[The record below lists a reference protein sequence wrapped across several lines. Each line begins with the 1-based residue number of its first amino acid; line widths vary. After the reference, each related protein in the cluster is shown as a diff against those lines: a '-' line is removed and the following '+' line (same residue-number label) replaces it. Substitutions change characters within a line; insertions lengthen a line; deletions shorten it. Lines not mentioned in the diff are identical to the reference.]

1 MPDTT
6 NKKSESHRG
15 ADDSDDVLATNWLA
29 LDAAKQGEREESQG
43 NPVTL
48 VGSSHIG
55 SRSEVHLLQAS
66 RDDFEEQVCRP
77 VRSDYLHHY
86 LALALQ
92 MKWNMEDRSEKF
104 CSAKLGEELA
114 RKQDLPGGTATE
126 SQVNNEPHES
136 AEATGAFIRKKVVIP
151 EESPMVEASK
161 IQELLSKFDIKVEYW
176 QSVTE
181 TADIVDLLRAEK
193 DIQDNRARLAQRV
206 QEKRILSEKALEAE
220 RLGLPL
226 DATPRQREVRRNEK
240 QAEEAMRQQL
250 LKLDLV
256 KTISYELRNIRENP
270 GQHTKRLKPDGTV
283 ELKSLKLS
291 LPSWQIDNYFKFKND
306 IRISSGLGGAA
317 LGALPGVGLI
327 LFESSIVADRSPGVF
342 LAMVGG
348 ACGMV
353 LGVNLAERILKVL
366 FKKCRPKLTSASLQA
381 ALQELED
388 VGIKYDT
395 RLSPDEE
402 QRVCLKLDFY
412 LPPKP
417 EQDPGIFTKWL
428 GKWFS

>member
-1 MPDTT
+1 
-6 NKKSESHRG
+6 
-15 ADDSDDVLATNWLA
+15 
-29 LDAAKQGEREESQG
+29 
-43 NPVTL
+43 
-48 VGSSHIG
+48 
-55 SRSEVHLLQAS
+55 
-66 RDDFEEQVCRP
+66 
-77 VRSDYLHHY
+77 
-86 LALALQ
+86 
-92 MKWNMEDRSEKF
+92 
-104 CSAKLGEELA
+104 
-114 RKQDLPGGTATE
+114 
-126 SQVNNEPHES
+126 
-136 AEATGAFIRKKVVIP
+136 
-151 EESPMVEASK
+151 
-161 IQELLSKFDIKVEYW
+161 
-176 QSVTE
+176 
-181 TADIVDLLRAEK
+181 
-193 DIQDNRARLAQRV
+193 
-206 QEKRILSEKALEAE
+206 
-220 RLGLPL
+220 
-226 DATPRQREVRRNEK
+226 
-240 QAEEAMRQQL
+240 MRQQL

>member
-1 MPDTT
+1 MFDT
-6 NKKSESHRG
+6 NKDKERESRRG
-15 ADDSDDVLATNWLA
+15 ADGSDDLVATNWLA
-29 LDAAKQGEREESQG
+29 LDAAKQVETDDSQYK
-43 NPVTL
+43 PAIL
-48 VGSSHIG
+48 VGSFGIVST
-55 SRSEVHLLQAS
+55 S
-66 RDDFEEQVCRP
+66 
-77 VRSDYLHHY
+77 
-86 LALALQ
+86 
-92 MKWNMEDRSEKF
+92 
-104 CSAKLGEELA
+104 
-114 RKQDLPGGTATE
+114 
-126 SQVNNEPHES
+126 
-136 AEATGAFIRKKVVIP
+136 
-151 EESPMVEASK
+151 
-161 IQELLSKFDIKVEYW
+161 
-176 QSVTE
+176 
-181 TADIVDLLRAEK
+181 IVDLLRAEK
-193 DIQDNRARLAQRV
+193 DIQDNRARLAQTV
-206 QEKRILSEKALEAE
+206 QEKRILSEKALEAK

-250 LKLDLV
+250 LKLDLA
-256 KTISYELRNIRENP
+256 KMISDELRNIRKNP
-270 GQHTKRLKPDGTV
+270 AQHTKRLKPDGTV

-291 LPSWQIDNYFKFKND
+291 LPSWQIDRYFKFQND

-317 LGALPGVGLI
+317 LGALPGVGLM

-381 ALQELED
+381 VLQELED
-388 VGIKYDT
+388 IGIKHDT
-395 RLSPDEE
+395 RLSPDKE

-417 EQDPGIFTKWL
+417 EQDPGTFTKWL